1 MSVLDTESEDLVQLI
16 SEIDEIIELFDIAY
30 NYSNSAATVSNSWVA
45 KSFEQ
50 YQQMMDS
57 CNIEMKHIQ
66 HRFCEYR
73 EQLKQNLSTQGRFT
87 Y

>member
-50 YQQMMDS
+50 YQQ
-57 CNIEMKHIQ
+57 
-66 HRFCEYR
+66 
-73 EQLKQNLSTQGRFT
+73 T
-87 Y
+87 